1 MASAMRSMVALKR
14 GYASAATTVKAPI
27 QLNSLTGTYATS
39 TYLAALK
46 KSPKDLEALA
56 KDIEAFGKKIKDD
69 AKVSAFIQNPTL
81 SASERSSALSSV
93 VPSGSSPILL
103 NLLTVLSENGRL
115 SSAPKVFAD
124 FNSLIAA
131 YRGELEVVVTSAEPL
146 DNKALNRLDKA
157 LKDTSIAKGKTLKV
171 VNRVN
176 PSVLGGLLV
185 DFGDKSI
192 DLSASSKVNR
202 FNTALT
208 QGV

>member
-1 MASAMRSMVALKR
+1 MASVMRSVLSR
-14 GYASAATTVKAPI
+14 GYATASTVKAPI

-46 KSPKDLEALA
+46 KSPKDLEGLA
-56 KDIEAFGKKIKDD
+56 KDVEAFDKKIKED
-69 AKVSAFIQNPTL
+69 AKVASFIQNPTL
-81 SASERSSALSSV
+81 SASERSQALSSLL
-93 VPSGSSPILL
+93 PSGSSPILL

-124 FNSLIAA
+124 FNSLISA

-146 DNKALNRLDKA
+146 DNKSLNRLDKA
-157 LKDTSIAKGKTLKV
+157 LKDTEVAKGKTLKV
-171 VNRVN
+171 VNKVN

-185 DFGDKSI
+185 DFGDRTI
-192 DLSASSKVNR
+192 DLSASSKVSR
-202 FNTALT
+202 FNAAIA

>member
-1 MASAMRSMVALKR
+1 MASIARQVIRR
-14 GYASAATTVKAPI
+14 GYATAQSTVKAPI

-46 KSPKDLEALA
+46 KSPKDLEQLA
-56 KDIEAFGKKIKDD
+56 KDIETFDKKIKED
-69 AKVSAFIQNPTL
+69 AKVAQFIDNPTL
-81 SASERSSALSSV
+81 TAAERAKALTGL

-115 SSAPKVFAD
+115 ASAPRVFAD
-124 FNSLIAA
+124 FGSLIAA

-146 DNKALNRLDKA
+146 DGKAMARLEKA
-157 LKDTSIAKGKTLKV
+157 LKGTSVSDGKTLKFT
-171 VNRVN
+171 NRVN
-176 PSVLGGLLV
+176 PSIVGGLLI
-185 DFGDKSI
+185 DFGDKTI

-202 FNTALT
+202 FNAALT